1 LIQVI
6 WDLDLSV
13 FKAKIS
19 TSATGRV
26 EDKFWITDNTQG
38 LPMSAR
44 EREIR
49 RTISAIIGPGAEC
62 TVIPVEKELSNSRS
76 AMLLMNEGQ
85 VIGSACGLRRQCKDS
100 ASHSNL
106 RFLTNKYNTNTFIN
120 STSGNLQYCYTSSS
134 SVGGSRGSSYYG
146 GSQHGGS
153 VHLIGAGD
161 IACIDEN
168 NNKEAVAKVAKE
180 EEEDSIHHHHHH
192 STEQHTSSA
201 GPSPRS
207 SDEASFDK
215 HEDHFFHDLS
225 DNLFN
230 SNTVYIPNCSYNTAY
245 TSAGAKLIAGT
256 AAAADYADAVE
267 ISVEN
272 DTSAAF
278 TLVTLRCND
287 RKGLLYDIMRAFKDM
302 DVRIGFG
309 RLKSV
314 GQDDNT
320 DNNGDGGD
328 INSRKVEADLF
339 VQDAQSGKIL
349 EETMLEILVG
359 RVRVAI
365 RRPYQLVIS
374 INKKQ
379 ERKGKSI
386 GTEIAANAATAP
398 LIENNIAIK
407 ANNKSTDLLEVTV
420 ITELDAGG
428 RGRPRVT
435 YDVTKGLDQAQFG
448 VVSAE
453 IYVNEMEH
461 DRRDT
466 YCHGVEVHQFLVE
479 SLHDF
484 ETTAGEDI
492 KQEHVKCID
501 SLNNKKDEEDA
512 RMMMNKKIASLQS
525 AIKGQLTGTDCR
537 AYAASVPD
545 NNNNNNSIGNYSNN
559 KVVKRGGCSTTQG
572 GNKERVAGEEDD
584 GLLQIM
590 SSQWR
595 GLI

>member
-1 LIQVI
+1 M
-6 WDLDLSV
+6 
-13 FKAKIS
+13 S
-19 TSATGRV
+19 T
-26 EDKFWITDNTQG
+26 
-38 LPMSAR
+38 R

-62 TVIPVEKELSNSRS
+62 IVIPVEKELSSCRS
-76 AMLLMNEGQ
+76 AMLLMNESQ

-106 RFLTNKYNTNTFIN
+106 RFLTNKYNTNTIIN
-120 STSGNLQYCYTSSS
+120 SNSGNLHHYYTSSS
-134 SVGGSRGSSYYG
+134 SVGSSYYG

-168 NNKEAVAKVAKE
+168 NNKEAVEKVAKE
-180 EEEDSIHHHHHH
+180 EEEDSIPYRHHQ

-207 SDEASFDK
+207 HDEASFDK
-215 HEDHFFHDLS
+215 HEDRFYHDLS
-225 DNLFN
+225 DNPFN
-230 SNTVYIPNCSYNTAY
+230 SNTVYLTNCSYNSAY
-245 TSAGAKLIAGT
+245 TRAGAKLIA
-256 AAAADYADAVE
+256 AATDYADAVE

-287 RKGLLYDIMRAFKDM
+287 RKGLLYDIMRALKDM

-320 DNNGDGGD
+320 DNNGGEGN

-374 INKKQ
+374 IKKKQ

-386 GTEIAANAATAP
+386 DTEIAATAAITP
-398 LIENNIAIK
+398 LIENNTATR

-435 YDVTKGLDQAQFG
+435 YDVTRGLDQAQFG

-453 IYVNEMEH
+453 IYVNEIEH
-461 DRRDT
+461 GRKDT

-479 SLHDF
+479 SLHNF

-501 SLNNKKDEEDA
+501 TANNKKDEEDA
-512 RMMMNKKIASLQS
+512 RMMINKKIASLQS

-545 NNNNNNSIGNYSNN
+545 NDSNNNNSIGNYSNN
-559 KVVKRGGCSTTQG
+559 KGGQRGGGSTTHG
-572 GNKERVAGEEDD
+572 GKKERGAVEEDG
-584 GLLQIM
+584 GLRQIM